1 MKIDAVIAENK
12 MSKNTSLLLLPSK
25 CEILITIYIST
36 YLKITHLLPLTLH
49 VKYLSVHLTKKI
61 TSSMKT
67 TLKFEINKKQ
77 HIFSS
82 ICASKM

>member
-1 MKIDAVIAENK
+1 MKIDAVITENQ

-36 YLKITHLLPLTLH
+36 KLKITHLLPLTLH
-49 VKYLSVHLTKKI
+49 VKYSNVHLTKKI

-77 HIFSS
+77 HIF
-82 ICASKM
+82 IFL